1 MFFRRQ
7 VSANN
12 KHDPEFQAGILN
24 ISHML
29 KALVK
34 DIGERWLDK
43 GADLA
48 EAFLLEALVVS
59 CCLELVDI
67 VKITTVSE
75 EGH

>member
-29 KALVK
+29 EALVK
-34 DIGERWLDK
+34 DIGERWLDI
-43 GADLA
+43 GGDLIVA
-48 EAFLLEALVVS
+48 LLV
-59 CCLELVDI
+59 
-67 VKITTVSE
+67 
-75 EGH
+75 